1 MPRREAARTDNPL
14 GQGFDVRMAV
24 RDPGFA
30 FVKFWF
36 WGCMGCYRVLQGAR
50 SFRFSCLVGFG
61 GSRFVN
67 IGLSGFSWNF
77 AMLSGAFGL

>member
-1 MPRREAARTDNPL
+1 
-14 GQGFDVRMAV
+14 
-24 RDPGFA
+24 
-30 FVKFWF
+30 
-36 WGCMGCYRVLQGAR
+36 MGCYRVLQGAR